1 MALVQVGMG
10 LGRIVL
16 LVGAGMAGSVVI
28 RDGRLAD
35 FVAGLQEALRDKD
48 AGDGSGSGGD
58 GSVLDK
64 IHEVVKQ
71 VTMEVDQM
79 KSQPVTVITVDPAGN
94 GVVSTL
100 IAPAAAAGALTY
112 GYMRWKGISFASLMY
127 VTKQNMA
134 NAVASMTKHLEQVQ
148 SSLAAAKRHLTQR
161 IQHLDDKL
169 VQQKEMSG
177 QIKDEVTGARLKLED
192 IGSEMQ
198 KIKQVAHGLGGKLD
212 SIEAKQNYSLAGVMY
227 LVEFIEQNGGRLPR
241 SVEHLQRTAK
251 LSGITGDQKLLQGL
265 GQLLAIESAT
275 PVGSGLHST
284 STRLLKAL

>member
-1 MALVQVGMG
+1 F
-10 LGRIVL
+10 
-16 LVGAGMAGSVVI
+16 AGGSA
-28 RDGRLAD
+28 RQRRRRKR
-35 FVAGLQEALRDKD
+35 QRRRRHR
-48 AGDGSGSGGD
+48 SNRRSRQ
-58 GSVLDK
+58 
-64 IHEVVKQ
+64 EVV
-71 VTMEVDQM
+71 T
-79 KSQPVTVITVDPAGN
+79 
-94 GVVSTL
+94 TL

-112 GYMRWKGISFASLMY
+112 GYMRWKGISIASLMY

-169 VQQKEMSG
+169 DQQKQISG
-177 QIKDEVTGARLKLED
+177 QIKEEVTGARLKLQD

-241 SVEHLQRTAK
+241 SVVSLKHTIQ
-251 LSGITGDQKLLQGL
+251 Q
-265 GQLLAIESAT
+265 
-275 PVGSGLHST
+275 ST
-284 STRLLKAL
+284 HYALRIKNL

>member
-10 LGRIVL
+10 LGRVVL

-28 RDGRLAD
+28 RDGRFAD
-35 FVAGLQEALRDKD
+35 FVAGLQEALRDND
-48 AGDGSGSGGD
+48 GGGSGSGGGVID
-58 GSVLDK
+58 Q
-64 IHEVVKQ
+64 IEEAVKKA
-71 VTMEVDQM
+71 TMEVNQM
-79 KSQPVTVITVDPAGN
+79 ISQPVTVITVDPA
-94 GVVSTL
+94 VVTTL

-112 GYMRWKGISFASLMY
+112 GYMRWKGISIASLMY

-169 VQQKEMSG
+169 DQQKQISG
-177 QIKDEVTGARLKLED
+177 QIKEEVTGARLKLQD

-241 SVEHLQRTAK
+241 SVEHLQRTAR
-251 LSGITGDQKLLQGL
+251 LSGITGDQKQLQGL

-275 PVGSGLHST
+275 PVGSGLHCT
-284 STRLLKAL
+284 SARLFKAVA

>member
-10 LGRIVL
+10 LGRVVL

-28 RDGRLAD
+28 RDGRFAD
-35 FVAGLQEALRDKD
+35 FVAGLQEALRDN
-48 AGDGSGSGGD
+48 DGGGVID
-58 GSVLDK
+58 Q
-64 IHEVVKQ
+64 IEEAVKKA
-71 VTMEVDQM
+71 TMEFNQM
-79 KSQPVTVITVDPAGN
+79 ISQPVTVITVDPAGN
-94 GVVSTL
+94 NGVVTTL
-100 IAPAAAAGALTY
+100 IAPAAAAGALIY
-112 GYMRWKGISFASLMY
+112 GYMRWKGISIASLMY

-169 VQQKEMSG
+169 DQQKQISG
-177 QIKDEVTGARLKLED
+177 QIKEEVTGARLKLQD

-241 SVEHLQRTAK
+241 SVEHLQRTAR
-251 LSGITGDQKLLQGL
+251 LSGITGDQKQLQGL
-265 GQLLAIESAT
+265 GQLLAMESAT
-275 PVGSGLHST
+275 PVGSGLHCT
-284 STRLLKAL
+284 SARLFKAVA

>member
-10 LGRIVL
+10 LGRVVL

-28 RDGRLAD
+28 RDGRFAD
-35 FVAGLQEALRDKD
+35 FVAGLQEALRDND
-48 AGDGSGSGGD
+48 GGGSGSGGGVID
-58 GSVLDK
+58 Q
-64 IHEVVKQ
+64 IEEAVKKA
-71 VTMEVDQM
+71 TMEVNQM
-79 KSQPVTVITVDPAGN
+79 ISQPVTVITVDPAGN
-94 GVVSTL
+94 NGVVTTL

-112 GYMRWKGISFASLMY
+112 GYMRWKGISIASLMY

-169 VQQKEMSG
+169 DQQKQISG
-177 QIKDEVTGARLKLED
+177 QIKEEVTGARLKLQD

-241 SVEHLQRTAK
+241 SVEHLQRTAR
-251 LSGITGDQKLLQGL
+251 LSGITGDQKQLQGL

-275 PVGSGLHST
+275 PVGSGLHCT
-284 STRLLKAL
+284 SARLFKAVA

>member
-10 LGRIVL
+10 LGRVVL

-28 RDGRLAD
+28 RDGRFAD
-35 FVAGLQEALRDKD
+35 FVAGLQEALRDN
-48 AGDGSGSGGD
+48 DGGGVID
-58 GSVLDK
+58 Q
-64 IHEVVKQ
+64 IEEAVKKA
-71 VTMEVDQM
+71 TMEVNQM
-79 KSQPVTVITVDPAGN
+79 ISQPVTVITVDPAGN
-94 GVVSTL
+94 NGVVTTL

-112 GYMRWKGISFASLMY
+112 GYMRWKGISIASLMY

-169 VQQKEMSG
+169 DQQKQISG
-177 QIKDEVTGARLKLED
+177 QIKEEVTGARLKLQD

-241 SVEHLQRTAK
+241 SVEHLQRTAR
-251 LSGITGDQKLLQGL
+251 LSGITGDQKQLQGL

-275 PVGSGLHST
+275 PVGSGLHCT
-284 STRLLKAL
+284 SARLFKAVA

>member
-10 LGRIVL
+10 LGRVVL

-28 RDGRLAD
+28 RDGRFAD
-35 FVAGLQEALRDKD
+35 FVAGLQEALRDN
-48 AGDGSGSGGD
+48 DGGGVID
-58 GSVLDK
+58 Q
-64 IHEVVKQ
+64 IEEAVKKA
-71 VTMEVDQM
+71 TMEVNQM
-79 KSQPVTVITVDPAGN
+79 ISQPVTVITVDPAGN
-94 GVVSTL
+94 NGVVTTL

-112 GYMRWKGISFASLMY
+112 GYMRWKGISIASLMY

-169 VQQKEMSG
+169 DQQKQISG
-177 QIKDEVTGARLKLED
+177 QIKEEVTGARLKLQD

-241 SVEHLQRTAK
+241 SVEHLQRTAR
-251 LSGITGDQKLLQGL
+251 LSGITGDQKQLQGL

-275 PVGSGLHST
+275 PVGSGLHCT
-284 STRLLKAL
+284 SARLFKAVV